1 MENLSLFAAK
11 PRTMDRENLPS
22 ENPYSVLG
30 QPDRG
35 DRLAGSQLRH
45 RDPGRWIRT
54 MQVMASIIA
63 IFSLLVMVASV
74 YEVWGSYGAP
84 PPWNSPRWRQH
95 YINSGLIASGGCIAS
110 FLAFFQ
116 LPTRTIRGHVFLGG
130 ALFLQLLL
138 LGVDF

>member
-1 MENLSLFAAK
+1 
-11 PRTMDRENLPS
+11 MDRENLPS
-22 ENPYSVLG
+22 ENPYSAPG

-35 DRLAGSQLRH
+35 NRMASSHLRA
-45 RDPGRWIRT
+45 RDPGRWIVA

-95 YINSGLIASGGCIAS
+95 YISVGLISSGGCIAS

-116 LPTRTIRGHVFLGG
+116 LPTRTIRGHAFLGV

-138 LGVDF
+138 LGLDF

>member
-1 MENLSLFAAK
+1 
-11 PRTMDRENLPS
+11 MDREKLPS

-30 QPDRG
+30 QPDG
-35 DRLAGSQLRH
+35 MDKIAGQEAHSH
-45 RDPGRWIRT
+45 VPGRWIRA
-54 MQVMASIIA
+54 MQVMASITA

-95 YINSGLIASGGCIAS
+95 YITVGITSFGSCAAS

-116 LPTRTIRGHVFLGG
+116 LPTRTIRGHVFLGV
-130 ALFLQLLL
+130 ALFLQLLM
-138 LGVDF
+138 LGADF